1 VPECLIDLCV
11 NLSVLRVYKCLFTQ
25 RTQRQT
31 TKFTKKLE
39 TDPLLAIR
47 RCCSHASKDSVQY
60 DTIEGMVK
68 AQSITERAQTFG
80 ELRASGYVSR
90 SVKDEMR
97 ANLIAK
103 LRGGERLFPGILGYD
118 ESVVPQIVNAVLAK
132 HNLILLGLRG
142 QAKSRLIR
150 QLTGLMD
157 DEIPI
162 IAGSEVNDDPF
173 APLSAFGRQQIELHG
188 DETKID
194 WVNRGNRFVEKLATP
209 DVTIADIIGDVDPI
223 KAARGGHL
231 LSDELT
237 IHFGLLPRANRGI
250 FAINELPDLAGKIQV
265 GLFNIMQEGDVQIKG
280 YPVRLPL
287 DVMLVFSAN
296 PEDYTARGK
305 IITPLKDRI
314 GAEIHTHYP
323 ANVQLS
329 SEITKQ
335 EAWTSRPGFESFS
348 LSIPEFISET
358 IEQIA
363 FEARDDQRVDKRSGV
378 SQRFSISALES
389 AVSNAERRALIT
401 GESEIVPRISDIYS
415 ALPSMTGKMEL
426 EYEGEQ
432 IGATRLAKDLIKRAS
447 GVIFEGFFLG
457 IDFAPAVQWFDEG
470 NRLLLSDTA
479 SAQECAMLLESV
491 PDLIDLTLVP
501 LDFDRKEKAKM
512 VSACEFVLEG
522 LYAQNKIS
530 RSEDGS
536 YEAVTKAKRDR
547 RGMIYEDLTDLEGYN

>member
-1 VPECLIDLCV
+1 MPTI
-11 NLSVLRVYKCLFTQ
+11 
-25 RTQRQT
+25 RT
-31 TKFTKKLE
+31 L
-39 TDPLLAIR
+39 
-47 RCCSHASKDSVQY
+47 
-60 DTIEGMVK
+60 
-68 AQSITERAQTFG
+68 G
-80 ELRASGYVSR
+80 ELKGSGYVVR

-97 ANLIAK
+97 SNLIVK
-103 LRGGERLFPGILGYD
+103 IRGGERLFPGIIGY
-118 ESVVPQIVNAVLAK
+118 EETVIPQLVNAILSK
-132 HNLILLGLRG
+132 HNIILLGLRG
-142 QAKSRLIR
+142 QAKSRILR
-150 QLTGLMD
+150 QLTELLD
-157 DEIPI
+157 EEIPI
-162 IAGSEVNDDPF
+162 IAGSEINDNPF
-173 APLSAFGRQQIELHG
+173 APLSAYGRQLIELHG

-194 WVNRGNRFVEKLATP
+194 WVSRENRFVEKLATP

-223 KAARGGHL
+223 KAAKGGHL

-287 DVMLVFSAN
+287 DVVLVFSAN

-314 GAEIHTHYP
+314 GAEVHTHYP
-323 ANVQLS
+323 ASVQMS
-329 SEITKQ
+329 VMITEQ
-335 EAWTSRPGFESFS
+335 EAWTKRETEV
-348 LSIPEFISET
+348 SIPEFITET

-378 SQRFSISALES
+378 SQRFSITALES
-389 AVSNAERRALIT
+389 AVSNAERRSLIT
-401 GESEIVPRISDIYS
+401 CEKKIVPRISDIYA
-415 ALPSMTGKMEL
+415 ALPAMTGKMEL

-432 IGATRLAKDLIKRAS
+432 IGANRLAKDLIKRAC

-457 IDFAPAVQWFDEG
+457 IDFGPAVRWFEEG
-470 NRLLLSDTA
+470 NKLLLSDTA
-479 SAQECAMLLESV
+479 SADECVVLLDSV
-491 PDLIDLTLVP
+491 PDLIESTLVP
-501 LDFDRKEKAKM
+501 LEFGKKEKGKL

-522 LYAQNKIS
+522 LYAQNKIA
-530 RSEDGS
+530 RNEDGG